1 MESINWINPFIKSA
15 LVQLGIFDTKCLY
28 FSKSLI
34 NAEKWRMSLGTK
46 WLTKSQKTGTIKRK
60 PVRYDTKTSLWN
72 LSRPHSV
79 EWGGFKIEAIA
90 VYLFK
95 SCRLTV
101 KSFRL
106 FCGCGISELLLTNL
120 PSCVRKMEMFHRFRS
135 VVGTVHTQPPLS
147 QHYSPHL
154 TACRICALKVLAHA
168 SQVPLWLTAKGKAR

>member
-1 MESINWINPFIKSA
+1 MTQKHA
-15 LVQLGIFDTKCLY
+15 CGICVDPTQQNEGGLKQKLQQFT
-28 FSKSLI
+28 FS
-34 NAEKWRMSLGTK
+34 
-46 WLTKSQKTGTIKRK
+46 
-60 PVRYDTKTSLWN
+60 
-72 LSRPHSV
+72 
-79 EWGGFKIEAIA
+79 
-90 VYLFK
+90 

-101 KSFRL
+101 KSFTL

-168 SQVPLWLTAKGKAR
+168 SQVPLWLTAKGKARQKSQCMVPGLLALWFTQFCSSSVLPRTQGSVFPLFSLWSPTPCRPLRLQLCQWKPV